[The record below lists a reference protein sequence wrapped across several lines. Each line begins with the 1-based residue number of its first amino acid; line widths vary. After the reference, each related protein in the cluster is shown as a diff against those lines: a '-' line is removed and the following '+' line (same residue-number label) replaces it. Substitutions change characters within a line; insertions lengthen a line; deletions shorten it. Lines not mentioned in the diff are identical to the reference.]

1 MYCQK
6 WVIHSNQIKLPMASS
21 VGYIISRMS
30 WPFCKVLFSRTGTQ
44 NAIKNIHM
52 KCFPG
57 VNFTSLSLGKTI
69 NPQTSDLNSTL
80 LRKQNYD
87 WIYQATMGDNA
98 DVFLVTNILW
108 LHFQPLLSKLNLQNK
123 VWPINLILK
132 INISGLLYASYLI
145 LLMNRKNIENY
156 LTVIRY

>member
-1 MYCQK
+1 
-6 WVIHSNQIKLPMASS
+6 
-21 VGYIISRMS
+21 
-30 WPFCKVLFSRTGTQ
+30 
-44 NAIKNIHM
+44 
-52 KCFPG
+52 
-57 VNFTSLSLGKTI
+57 
-69 NPQTSDLNSTL
+69 
-80 LRKQNYD
+80 
-87 WIYQATMGDNA
+87 MGDNA

-132 INISGLLYASYLI
+132 LNISGLLYASYLI

>member
-1 MYCQK
+1 
-6 WVIHSNQIKLPMASS
+6 
-21 VGYIISRMS
+21 
-30 WPFCKVLFSRTGTQ
+30 
-44 NAIKNIHM
+44 
-52 KCFPG
+52 
-57 VNFTSLSLGKTI
+57 
-69 NPQTSDLNSTL
+69 
-80 LRKQNYD
+80 
-87 WIYQATMGDNA
+87 MGDNA

-108 LHFQPLLSKLNLQNK
+108 LYFHPLLSKLNLQNK